1 MPPARL
7 EVAAGVAGYR
17 AMSLSLAWEVR
28 RELTVVPGH
37 LHKLSIVIANATA
50 RQILEAKPELAS
62 FTFLNYNMNAV
73 HYAAGAHAET
83 PRTGIAQQ
91 LCACST
97 GVYLPA
103 WACSVGSQRS

>member
-1 MPPARL
+1 
-7 EVAAGVAGYR
+7 
-17 AMSLSLAWEVR
+17 MSLSLAWEVR